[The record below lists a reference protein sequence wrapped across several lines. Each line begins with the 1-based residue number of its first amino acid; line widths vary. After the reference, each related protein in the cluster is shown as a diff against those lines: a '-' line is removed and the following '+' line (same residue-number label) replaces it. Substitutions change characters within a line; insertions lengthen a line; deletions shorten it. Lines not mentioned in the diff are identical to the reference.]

1 MSATSARSG
10 GLDQPTNGPTGPTIV
25 HGVVEHGR
33 LLSTETAAARLV
45 PSPLGDPAGSYAQLV
60 RPGALMRFAVYGL
73 LFAALVF
80 LVSGGHLVFPPVVLS
95 AAVGWDVRSSQA
107 PRTFLVSRDEEILMA
122 TSNCGAP
129 SLAALP
135 VRPVGI
141 EGPGDDSENRR
152 RADRVIV
159 WEGPR

>member
-80 LVSGGHLVFPPVVLS
+80 LVSGGHLVFPPLF
-95 AAVGWDVRSSQA
+95 
-107 PRTFLVSRDEEILMA
+107 FL
-122 TSNCGAP
+122 
-129 SLAALP
+129 LP
-135 VRPVGI
+135 LG
-141 EGPGDDSENRR
+141 GMFGHHRR
-152 RADRVIV
+152 HGHFWYRGTR
-159 WEGPR
+159 RF